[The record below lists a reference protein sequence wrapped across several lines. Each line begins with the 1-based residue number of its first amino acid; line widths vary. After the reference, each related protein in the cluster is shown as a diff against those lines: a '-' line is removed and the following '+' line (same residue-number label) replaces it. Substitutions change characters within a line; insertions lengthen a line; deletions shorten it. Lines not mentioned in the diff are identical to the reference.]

1 MKYLSIFILL
11 ILSFIFS
18 VKAKDLPLE
27 TIKKAYSE
35 SYKNEALAKY
45 SEAIR
50 DLNEVYASYPE
61 TYTVNYRLGWLYY
74 LNNNYMNAFEHLEK
88 SLRYYPSSIEVLNVI
103 NLILVARAEWTKVES
118 QCFKIIHIDYYNYYA
133 NYWVTMALKNQ
144 KKYDLAIKGCRKMLT
159 VFPSNVTFLAEL
171 AANLYLGGEMNESR
185 AIFDNVTVLDP
196 NNETA
201 KYFLKLYKK

>member
-1 MKYLSIFILL
+1 MLL
-11 ILSFIFS
+11 TAAFFS
-18 VKAKDLPLE
+18 VEAKDLPLE

-50 DLNEVYASYPE
+50 DLNEVHATYPE

-74 LNNNYMNAFEHLEK
+74 LNNNFANAIEHLEK
-88 SLRYYPSSIEVLNVI
+88 SLRYYPSSVEALNVI

-118 QCFKIIHIDYYNYYA
+118 QSFKIIQIDYYNYYA
-133 NYWVTMALKNQ
+133 NYWLSIAFKNQ
-144 KKYDLAIKGCRKMLT
+144 KKYDFAVKNCRKMLA

-171 AANLYLGGEMNESR
+171 AANLYLGGEMNESK

-201 KYFLKLYKK
+201 RYYLKLYKK